1 MFDDLSSRGG
11 EVSSPEDIEKTWE
24 AVDLPV
30 AQSDSVEV
38 TNFEETPG
46 VIGVPLTKNLT
57 ELPSGKK
64 LIPVSVPES
73 VDQETFKR
81 VLSGSFQS
89 YLQTGRLTPESVAY
103 YSGVPVEICQNVMT
117 YEEFTYALACRG
129 VDSQGA
135 GTITPQQDAALMILT
150 DISSKKTWGQRLK
163 DAGITQAIFTAWLKN
178 PTFARRWEQLGEEIT
193 SNHSLALVQLG
204 QQVGEG
210 NMKAIELQLAVAG
223 RYSAAQQA
231 SIDVLAVIAKIM
243 DSLSYHLADN
253 PEVLKKIANDMRQFA
268 EAVRPSATLTSGT
281 LDF

>member
-1 MFDDLSSRGG
+1 MFDDLPSRGG

-64 LIPVSVPES
+64 LIPVSVPEG

-150 DISSKKTWGQRLK
+150 DIGSKKTWGQRLK

-193 SNHSLALVQLG
+193 ANHSLALVQLG